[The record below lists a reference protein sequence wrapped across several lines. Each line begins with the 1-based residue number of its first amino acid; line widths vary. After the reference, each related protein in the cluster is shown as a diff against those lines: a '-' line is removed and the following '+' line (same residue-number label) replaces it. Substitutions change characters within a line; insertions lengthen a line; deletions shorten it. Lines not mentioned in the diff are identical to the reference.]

1 MKFAGI
7 FEKKENKKKK
17 EEEKEKRG
25 KERNKEMFASIDD
38 NTKKLSSLLFFDTSG
53 CDISG
58 NIRDNDSVEINMQKI
73 LVCQTGRLVRIK

>member
-17 EEEKEKRG
+17 KEKEEKNEI
-25 KERNKEMFASIDD
+25 KEIFASIDD

-53 CDISG
+53 VAI
-58 NIRDNDSVEINMQKI
+58 
-73 LVCQTGRLVRIK
+73 